1 MFSGKTIQYCTFF
14 VQRSAVRTQVL
25 LMVPGQVPAF
35 SRSHTTAFTP
45 NACHT
50 HLKKKSGKLHS
61 GMTKEFIQTCE
72 EFIQIIPRDF
82 CSSVVSGMLAPNRTD
97 GRMCGTFCIAT
108 QAEKNPKKKKTNQTR
123 TTTKNS

>member
-50 HLKKKSGKLHS
+50 HLKTKSGKLHS

-72 EFIQIIPRDF
+72 EFIKIIPRDF
-82 CSSVVSGMLAPNRTD
+82 CSSVVLGMLAPNRTD

-108 QAEKNPKKKKTNQTR
+108 QAEKKTNKKKQQSN
-123 TTTKNS
+123 KNNNKK